1 MVINTTILD
10 KFGWN
15 YGYRKFYFCQWHD
28 EDIIPRYSYL
38 DDFCITYNDDGYF
51 FIKRNGE
58 EIKKYKFVNNGELF
72 SLIIKNNAFNQDYQ
86 RHFKINKILK

>member
-1 MVINTTILD
+1 MVINSTILD

-15 YGYRKFYFCQWHD
+15 NGSRQHHFI
-28 EDIIPRYSYL
+28 ENIEAEYSYL
-38 DDFCITYNDDGYF
+38 EKFGVILHEEEYF
-51 FIKRNGE
+51 FVKKNGKE
-58 EIKKYKFVNNGELF
+58 VEKYKFINNGELF